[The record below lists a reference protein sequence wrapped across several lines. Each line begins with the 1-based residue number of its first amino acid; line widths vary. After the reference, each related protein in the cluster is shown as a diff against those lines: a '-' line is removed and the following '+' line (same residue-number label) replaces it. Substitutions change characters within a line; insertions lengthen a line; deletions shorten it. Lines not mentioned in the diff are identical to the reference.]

1 MEIPRLT
8 RGQQQNCL
16 RVQREFIQELID
28 IEELGPRLEI
38 KFLDDLFNPT
48 VTYDYAEEL
57 ITSDHILLKLAF
69 KALGNLLAF
78 TAFPSITG

>member
-38 KFLDDLFNPT
+38 KFFDDSFNPT
-48 VTYDYAEEL
+48 VTYDYA
-57 ITSDHILLKLAF
+57 
-69 KALGNLLAF
+69 
-78 TAFPSITG
+78 

>member
-8 RGQQQNCL
+8 RGQQQNRL

-28 IEELGPRLEI
+28 IEDLGPRLEI
-38 KFLDDLFNPT
+38 KFFDDSFNPT
-48 VTYDYAEEL
+48 VKYDYVEEL
-57 ITSDHILLKLAF
+57 LTSDHILLKLAF

-78 TAFPSITG
+78 TAFPSTMG